1 MTMKQQKQNALIIV
15 LLLALVWSIVLNWL
29 QSEQVSRLMEEIENM
44 EYVQSVLSTHIDEL
58 ENTEEAG
65 YGEE

>member
-1 MTMKQQKQNALIIV
+1 MKQQKQNALIIV

-58 ENTEEAG
+58 KNTEEAG